1 MSAYW
6 KLWMDAW
13 SVGLEAQRVIAM
25 RVARISHGGAKADAE
40 CRRMVSEKFTAAAAA
55 RAAGAA
61 ALAADKG
68 IDTAAALALA
78 PVMRKVRANHRRL
91 SRAKRID
98 GVILRLRGLLPGNF
112 CRYRR

>member
-1 MSAYW
+1 MNAYW
-6 KLWMDAW
+6 KLWTDAW
-13 SVGLEAQRVIAM
+13 SIGVEAQRVIAL

-40 CRRMVSEKFTAAAAA
+40 CRRMVSEKFAAAAAA
-55 RAAGAA
+55 RDAGAA
-61 ALAADKG
+61 ALAAGKG

-78 PVMRKVRANHRRL
+78 PIMRSVRANHRRL

-112 CRYRR
+112 RRFRR

>member
-1 MSAYW
+1 MNAYW
-6 KLWMDAW
+6 KLWTDAW
-13 SVGLEAQRVIAM
+13 SLGLEAPRVIAL

-40 CRRMVSEKFTAAAAA
+40 CRRMVSEKFAAAAAA

-61 ALAADKG
+61 ALAAGKG

-78 PVMRKVRANHRRL
+78 PIIRSVRPSHRRL
-91 SRAKRID
+91 SRAKRMD

-112 CRYRR
+112 RRHRR